1 MRPRRL
7 TFIPAALAI
16 AASCNSRDAGSGAA
30 RSSGGSDSAAR
41 TTPVAWFD
49 GVEPLLLAPAHSND
63 RALVVT
69 ADSLAPDLEDGA
81 LRQPGTL
88 VRLDGST
95 VPISVS
101 ISSSSEGCVDAA
113 LQPAPAAAWGVGFVG
128 RAPTPIPVD
137 SLRAITRRDS
147 AALAPVV
154 FRLSSSVPNA
164 PGERFAGLPFSLV
177 DLWRIRAPDGATII
191 VATTKRL
198 INQEDSPLEERTL
211 LVAESDATG
220 EYHLV
225 HSSRSAGPEETVEGS
240 ELLAAVSF
248 GPGQLQLVL
257 SHDYGDETAYGI
269 VERLTRGTWKLRWSS
284 RRFSC

>member
-1 MRPRRL
+1 MRLRRL
-7 TFIPAALAI
+7 TFLPTALAV

-30 RSSGGSDSAAR
+30 RSSGGPDSAAGA
-41 TTPVAWFD
+41 TPVAWFD
-49 GVEPLLLAPAHSND
+49 GAEPLLLAPAHSND
-63 RALVVT
+63 RALVVA

-95 VPISVS
+95 TPIGVS
-101 ISSSSEGCVDAA
+101 ISATSEGCVDAV
-113 LQPAPAAAWGVGFVG
+113 LQPAPATAWGAGFVG
-128 RAPTPIPVD
+128 RAPMSIPVD
-137 SLRAITRRDS
+137 SLRAIARSDS
-147 AALAPVV
+147 ASLAPVV
-154 FRLSSSVPNA
+154 FRLSSSVPNS
-164 PGERFAGLPFSLV
+164 PGERFAGLPFALV
-177 DLWRIRAPDGATII
+177 DLWRFRASDGATII

-211 LVAESDATG
+211 VVGESDASG
-220 EYHLV
+220 AFNLV

-240 ELLAAVSF
+240 ELLAVVSF
-248 GPGQLQLVL
+248 GPGQVQLVL

-269 VERLTRGTWKLRWSS
+269 VERLARGTWKLRWSS

>member
-1 MRPRRL
+1 MRLRRL
-7 TFIPAALAI
+7 TFLPTALAV
-16 AASCNSRDAGSGAA
+16 AASCNSRDAGSGAVRA
-30 RSSGGSDSAAR
+30 SGGSDSTVSA
-41 TTPVAWFD
+41 TPVAWFD

-63 RALVVT
+63 RALVVA

-81 LRQPGTL
+81 LRDPGTL

-95 VPISVS
+95 TPIRVS

-113 LQPAPAAAWGVGFVG
+113 LQPAPATAWGAGFVG
-128 RAPTPIPVD
+128 RAPAPIRVD
-137 SLRAITRRDS
+137 SLRSIARADS
-147 AALAPVV
+147 SALAAVV
-154 FRLSSSVPNA
+154 FRLSSSVPNT

-191 VATTKRL
+191 VATTKRQ

-211 LVAESDATG
+211 LVAEADARG
-220 EYHLV
+220 EFALV

-240 ELLAAVSF
+240 EVLAAVSF
-248 GPGQLQLVL
+248 APGQVQLVL

-269 VERLTRGTWKLRWSS
+269 VERLARGNWKLRWSS